1 MIEINNVTK
10 RFGSVTAVDR
20 LSFTINDGE
29 VLGLLGENGAGKTT
43 TMRMMATILQ
53 PTEGDIRINGFSVRE
68 QSVSVRRQ
76 IGILFGGDVGLYGR
90 LTARENIAYFG
101 RLYGLEEQQLTQRIA
116 ELSGMLEMGE
126 YIDRRVGG
134 FSRGMKQKVAIARAL
149 VHDPQVILLDEPTT
163 GLDVSAA
170 SIFRRLVLNMRE
182 AGKTILFSSHNM
194 GEIEKLCDRVVIMHK
209 GARRFEGSVTS
220 LCETYGLEDLD
231 DIFMRVLEGGEKIV
245 S

>member
-126 YIDRRVGG
+126 YVDRRVGG

-220 LCETYGLEDLD
+220 LRETYGLEDLD